1 LVDLLVAL
9 GLVLVI
15 EGFLWA
21 GFPDRMKALAARLP
35 EVPAAT
41 LRQGGLFA
49 MAAGVLIIWW
59 VRG

>member
-1 LVDLLVAL
+1 LIDLLVAL

-15 EGFLWA
+15 EGLLWA
-21 GFPDRMKALAARLP
+21 GFPERMKDAVRRLL
-35 EVPAAT
+35 EVPAT
-41 LRQGGLFA
+41 VLRQAGLAA